1 MVFMQLFN
9 FTNLHHYHPIVL
21 LLLHKHMPG
30 TTFYRIL
37 GANFEY
43 LIQSIVM
50 PQVCLELRF
59 RHLNSFLNN
68 KKLVFVNFHMKIRAF
83 VYSRCK
89 KCILLRCTYIL
100 CILIVYAWDFPV
112 LLALFLAIFG
122 RVQKWKPPQGW
133 SAWLLSM
140 STVFKAE

>member
-89 KCILLRCTYIL
+89 KMYIAKMH
-100 CILIVYAWDFPV
+100 IHIVYPICMRFSSSPGS
-112 LLALFLAIFG
+112 LLGNF
-122 RVQKWKPPQGW
+122 WE
-133 SAWLLSM
+133 SAK
-140 STVFKAE
+140 VKAASRLECVAA